1 VKFNLS
7 CSQQMKFPTFLLLI
21 LVAFFFSATIFCQA
35 ADLPQYG
42 LSLHGELK
50 YPPDFTHFDYVNPD
64 APKGGTLRRAAIGTF
79 DTFNDFILKG
89 VSAAGIGLIYDT
101 LMAKAEDEPFSQYG
115 LIAEKV
121 KVADDKASVIF
132 YLNPKARFHDGH
144 RITAADVVFTFN
156 LLINEGQPM
165 YKRYYSEVTGAKA
178 LDEGRVEF
186 SFKDGSNAEL
196 PLIVGQLVV
205 LPQHFWQDKKF
216 NNADLT
222 VPLGSGPYRVKSFVP
237 GKTVSYERV
246 PDYWAADLPVNRG
259 LNNFDTLIFDY
270 YRDATVSLEAFKSG
284 EYDFRL
290 EYISKSWATLYNGP
304 QFRDGRIIKKE
315 ITHHI
320 PQGMQGFVFNTRR
333 ELFKDRRVRE
343 ALIYAFDF
351 EWSNKNLFYGQ
362 YKRTESYF
370 SNSELAAK
378 GPPTPAEIEIL
389 KPFANQLP
397 AEVFK
402 DSYHL
407 PTTNG
412 MGNNRQNL
420 RRAAALLKSAGW
432 AIRQK
437 QLVDK
442 DGRPFHIEILLTAPA
457 FERVVLPYKK
467 NLSRLGIITDVRVV
481 DTAQYLNRVRKFD
494 FDMVVW
500 NFGQSLSPGN
510 EQRYYWHSEVA
521 DIPGSRNLA
530 GIKDPVVDVLV
541 EKVIHAKD
549 RKTLVNCTRAL
560 DRVLQWGFYVMP
572 HWHISTFRIAYW
584 NKFAQPKILP
594 KYGLGL
600 MTWWIKK

>member
-1 VKFNLS
+1 MKINLS
-7 CSQQMKFPTFLLLI
+7 LCCRTRFSVFLL
-21 LVAFFFSATIFCQA
+21 FFLLSFCFSATIFCQA
-35 ADLPQYG
+35 SDLPQYG

-50 YPPDFTHFDYVNPD
+50 YPPDFTNFEYVNPQ
-64 APKGGTLRRAAIGTF
+64 APKGGTLRQAAIGTF

-132 YLNPKARFHDGH
+132 YLNPQARFHDGH
-144 RITAADVVFTFN
+144 KITAADVVFTFN

-165 YKRYYSEVTGAKA
+165 YKRYYSEVTGVTA
-178 LDEGRVEF
+178 LDESRVEF
-186 SFKDGSNAEL
+186 TFKDGSNAEL

-205 LPQHFWQDKKF
+205 LPQHFWQDKDF

-222 VPLGSGPYRVKSFVP
+222 VPLGSGAYRVKSFVP

-246 PDYWAADLPVNRG
+246 PDYWAVDLPVNRG
-259 LNNFDTLIFDY
+259 LNNFGTLIFDY
-270 YRDATVSLEAFKSG
+270 YRDATVALEAFKSG
-284 EYDFRL
+284 EYDFRH
-290 EYISKSWATLYNGP
+290 ENVSKNWATLYKGP

-315 ITHHI
+315 ISHEI

-333 ELFKDRRVRE
+333 EFFKDSRVRE

-362 YKRTESYF
+362 YKRSESYF
-370 SNSELAAK
+370 SNSELAAS
-378 GPPTPAEIEIL
+378 GPPTQAEIEIL
-389 KPFANQLP
+389 KPFADQLP

-412 MGNNRQNL
+412 RGNNRQNL

-432 AIRQK
+432 TIKQK
-437 QLVDK
+437 KLVNK
-442 DGRPFHIEILLTAPA
+442 DGRQFHIEILLTAPA
-457 FERVVLPYKK
+457 FERIVLPYKK
-467 NLSRLGIITDVRVV
+467 NLSRLGIATDVRVV

-500 NFGQSLSPGN
+500 SFGQSLSPGN

-530 GIKDPVVDVLV
+530 AIKDPVVDALV

-549 RKTLVNCTRAL
+549 RETLVNYTRAL
-560 DRVLQWGFYVMP
+560 DRVLQWGFYVLP

-600 MTWWIKK
+600 MTWWATK

>member
-1 VKFNLS
+1 MKINLS
-7 CSQQMKFPTFLLLI
+7 CCRQIKFPAFLLLI
-21 LVAFFFSATIFCQA
+21 LLAFFFSAAVFCQA
-35 ADLPQYG
+35 SDLPQYG

-50 YPPDFTHFDYVNPD
+50 YTPDFTHFDYVNPQ

-144 RITAADVVFTFN
+144 RVTAADVVFTFN

-165 YKRYYSEVTGAKA
+165 YKRYYSEVTGVKA
-178 LDEGRVEF
+178 LDESRVEF
-186 SFKDGSNAEL
+186 TFKDGSNAEL

-290 EYISKSWATLYNGP
+290 EYISKSWATLYKGP

-333 ELFKDRRVRE
+333 ELFKDRKVRE

-389 KPFANQLP
+389 KPFADQLP

-407 PTTNG
+407 PATNG
-412 MGNNRQNL
+412 RGNNRQNL
-420 RRAAALLKSAGW
+420 RRAAALLKSSGW
-432 AIRQK
+432 TIKQK
-437 QLVDK
+437 KLVDK

-530 GIKDPVVDVLV
+530 GIKDPVVDALV
-541 EKVIHAKD
+541 ERVIHAKD
-549 RKTLVNCTRAL
+549 REILVNCTRAL

-600 MTWWIKK
+600 MTWWAKK